1 MWLIITFYLSICGT
15 YCYGGHFVK
24 NLGNGSTAG
33 RLHIGF
39 LWPKNMIGHSV
50 SVALKIGL
58 KKTKQSLPGYEIDY
72 KMEDS
77 MCNPKVGIKA
87 VVNLQKKYKRLDAII
102 GSQCSVVCE
111 PVGLLATIWNI
122 PQVSS
127 RCSSILL
134 SDKILYPTFSRP
146 RGNNLHTSRVV
157 MNVLQAFG
165 WQRFSII
172 SSDDSFFKLAAEYL
186 LKFSEEH
193 NMDVQVFTFSATNI
207 DKNADKE
214 KLHRL
219 RSLIHTMKETARV
232 TILFMFRR
240 DFRNFLIFAK
250 QEGYLN
256 KGCVLIGLDTA
267 YRGSVAVLRDIEP
280 QITDTEI
287 YQGLIGVTEDDGP
300 ITEQWEKFRMKHY
313 LIIHQVTS
321 ANKKLKWLSEVMNPF
336 QVGQGNFMQF
346 VQTSQI
352 SVKATQQQEQK
363 IFFLGK
369 NTKCQDKAAEVFI
382 SSSQR

>member
-1 MWLIITFYLSICGT
+1 
-15 YCYGGHFVK
+15 
-24 NLGNGSTAG
+24 
-33 RLHIGF
+33 
-39 LWPKNMIGHSV
+39 MIGHSV

-58 KKTKQSLPGYEIDY
+58 EKAKQSLPGYEIDY
-72 KMEDS
+72 MMEDS

-134 SDKILYPTFSRP
+134 SDKIVYPTFSRP

-157 MNVLQAFG
+157 INVLQAFG

-250 QEGYLN
+250 QEGYLD

-300 ITEQWEKFRMKHY
+300 FTEQWEKFRNETLSYHSPSNISKQEVEMAFRSDEPFSGRSGELY
-313 LIIHQVTS
+313 AIS
-321 ANKKLKWLSEVMNPF
+321 ANITNKCQSYTTTRTKN
-336 QVGQGNFMQF
+336 
-346 VQTSQI
+346 
-352 SVKATQQQEQK
+352 
-363 IFFLGK
+363 FFL
-369 NTKCQDKAAEVFI
+369 
-382 SSSQR
+382 R